1 MLVSKELLTMFTDFM
16 PTDLLHG
23 LLLGQRVN
31 RLLDYLEAHIPIVK
45 FRQTQTFD
53 ACHELGLLA

>member
-1 MLVSKELLTMFTDFM
+1 MFTDFM

-31 RLLDYLEAHIPIVK
+31 RLLDYLEALHYAHSEDFHIRIVK